1 MKTGSSRQPVWHV
14 AADNDITLV
23 QPVYTRP
30 HSVLARQKTIRASV
44 KAPRDKI
51 YMYYCYP
58 YEWQPSLFDNDNLS
72 PSSLTFETRAKNCK
86 IPFPKLKTAEQK
98 PVVVSGRNIWP
109 LCKSEWML
117 FLIDLSSSAIPDTNP
132 DGHYNV
138 IQHVARSLVFH
149 FSQSKLLS

>member
-1 MKTGSSRQPVWHV
+1 MKTGSSRRPVWHV
-14 AADNDITLV
+14 APDNDITLV
-23 QPVYTRP
+23 ATRVQRVVHGTSCTARVQPLYNV
-30 HSVLARQKTIRASV
+30 HSVLTRQKTIRASV

-98 PVVVSGRNIWP
+98 PVVVSGRNI
-109 LCKSEWML
+109 
-117 FLIDLSSSAIPDTNP
+117 
-132 DGHYNV
+132 
-138 IQHVARSLVFH
+138 
-149 FSQSKLLS
+149 